1 MNAQPPRQPPPPPP
15 PLYGRPPGPPLR
27 HRRPAD
33 RAEEGRAYRF
43 WGAEP
48 GGSEW
53 QAWTWTSR
61 ARPVPWFGALLLALG
76 IGLLVEQLVP
86 ELSFWSLV
94 ILALGGAF
102 AVAWLVGRVV
112 GATVPALVLIG
123 WGLARI
129 GSELGY
135 LTGDGWALLFVGI
148 ALLLA
153 WALRARP
160 ARATRLGPR
169 ARGDR
174 RAHRARGRGG
184 QPAVLVRRRGH
195 HPDRASSAPGSGS
208 SGGAGSRRPDR
219 PLRRPCSDPRGRAPR
234 G

>member
-1 MNAQPPRQPPPPPP
+1 M
-15 PLYGRPPGPPLR
+15 
-27 HRRPAD
+27 
-33 RAEEGRAYRF
+33 
-43 WGAEP
+43 
-48 GGSEW
+48 
-53 QAWTWTSR
+53 
-61 ARPVPWFGALLLALG
+61 PWFGALLLALG

-102 AVAWLVGRVV
+102 AVAWLLGRVV

-153 WALRARP
+153 WALGRVQHARRDW
-160 ARATRLGPR
+160 ALVR
-169 ARGDR
+169 RGDP

-184 QPAVLVRRRGH
+184 QPAVLVRRCGP
-195 HPDRASSAPGSGS
+195 HPDRDHRRRGVAHLAARALDDLTGAQAPV
-208 SGGAGSRRPDR
+208 
-219 PLRRPCSDPRGRAPR
+219 
-234 G
+234 

>member
-1 MNAQPPRQPPPPPP
+1 V
-15 PLYGRPPGPPLR
+15 
-27 HRRPAD
+27 D
-33 RAEEGRAYRF
+33 EGRAYRF
-43 WGAEP
+43 WGGEP
-48 GGSEW
+48 GGAEW

-135 LTGDGWALLFVGI
+135 LSGDGWSLLFVGI

-153 WALRARP
+153 WALGRVQHARRDW
-160 ARATRLGPR
+160 ALVLGAILGLIGLADASDNLPFSFD
-169 ARGDR
+169 AAIIIPIALIAAGFW
-174 RAHRARGRGG
+174 
-184 QPAVLVRRRGH
+184 LIWRRGL
-195 HPDRASSAPGSGS
+195 STS
-208 SGGAGSRRPDR
+208 
-219 PLRRPCSDPRGRAPR
+219 
-234 G
+234 

>member
-1 MNAQPPRQPPPPPP
+1 MNAQPPGQPPASPYGRPPQPPPPMS
-15 PLYGRPPGPPLR
+15 GP
-27 HRRPAD
+27 
-33 RAEEGRAYRF
+33 AEEGRAYRYRGPA
-43 WGAEP
+43 GAP
-48 GGSEW
+48 EW

-61 ARPVPWFGALLLALG
+61 TRPVPWFGALLLALG

-135 LTGDGWALLFVGI
+135 LTGDGWALLFVGVALLSPGRLGAFQHARRDWALVIGAILGLIGLADAADSLPFTLDAAVIIPI
-148 ALLLA
+148 ALDRRRRLA
-153 WALRARP
+153 HLA
-160 ARATRLGPR
+160 PR
-169 ARGDR
+169 HPGQRVGDR
-174 RAHRARGRGG
+174 WLR
-184 QPAVLVRRRGH
+184 
-195 HPDRASSAPGSGS
+195 SSS
-208 SGGAGSRRPDR
+208 S
-219 PLRRPCSDPRGRAPR
+219 PCSDRRGRAPR